1 MKLLVMTLAL
11 PAALA
16 AQTPADTTARPI
28 SLDEAVALAQRNA
41 PSNVEALGQLRTSRA
56 QVRAAYGAF
65 IPSLTL
71 SASGVRQSG
80 VSGPRSRLDPNTGTV
95 ITDSTGRSPW
105 SYGNGL
111 SLDVDLFDGGAR
123 INQLRASHAQVNA
136 AAANDV
142 SQRFATALAV
152 KQQYYAVLASREAD
166 SAAQTQLA
174 EAQAQLQTSTLKLR
188 AGTATKSDSL
198 RSVIQVGNAQLA
210 LVTAQND
217 LQTANATLTRLV
229 GTPYTVTAA
238 PEDTVGELLQPIDSI
253 ALARWAEN
261 GPAVRLAE
269 ANQAAAHADSRAAH
283 GSYFPTLSAGFG
295 LSGNGTAIDSYDYQ
309 NQFRIGLSWPVFNQF
324 SRELQ
329 IARADVAEQNAEAS
343 LRDARLLARQNL
355 VQYLGAA
362 RTAQQQVTIQ
372 SATVAAAEEDLRV
385 QKQRY
390 DLGASTLLDV
400 LTSETALIQARAALI
415 QARFNYRVAKAQLEA
430 LVGQPLGTT
439 GAP

>member
-1 MKLLVMTLAL
+1 MKLLVMALAL

-16 AQTPADTTARPI
+16 AQTPSDTTARPI
-28 SLDEAVALAQRNA
+28 PLDEAVALAQRNA
-41 PSNVEALGQLRTSRA
+41 PSNVEALGQLQTSRA

-71 SASGVRQSG
+71 SASST
-80 VSGPRSRLDPNTGTV
+80 RLGGAGATSQRVDPTTGALITV
-95 ITDSTGRSPW
+95 GSPW
-105 SYGNGL
+105 RFGNGL
-111 SLDVDLFDGGAR
+111 SLDLDLFDGGAR

-136 AAANDV
+136 AVANDV
-142 SQRFATALAV
+142 SQRYATALLV

-166 SAAQTQLA
+166 SAARTQLA
-174 EAQAQLQTSTLKLR
+174 EAQAQLQASTLKLH

-238 PEDTVGELLQPIDSI
+238 PEDTVGELLQPIDSA
-253 ALARWAEN
+253 ALARWAES

-269 ANQAAAHADSRAAH
+269 ANESAARADARAAR

-295 LSGNGTAIDSYDYQ
+295 LSGNGTSIDSYEYQ
-309 NQFRIGLSWPVFNQF
+309 NQFRVGLSWPVFNQF

-329 IARADVAEQNAEAS
+329 IARADVTEQNAQAS
-343 LRDARLLARQNL
+343 LRDARLLAKQNL
-355 VQYLGAA
+355 VQYLGAV